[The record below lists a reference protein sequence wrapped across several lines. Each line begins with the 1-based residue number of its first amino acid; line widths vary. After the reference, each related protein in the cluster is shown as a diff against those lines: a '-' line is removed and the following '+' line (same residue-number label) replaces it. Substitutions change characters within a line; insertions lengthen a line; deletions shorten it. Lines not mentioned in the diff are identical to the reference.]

1 MFRNGLKVQWDDSEF
16 KHRSIETTL
25 WTTEREITVNTK
37 TDIISGICQAITKGL
52 TLMLL

>member
-1 MFRNGLKVQWDDSEF
+1 MFRNGLKVQWDDNEF

-25 WTTEREITVNTK
+25 WTEREIIVNTK
-37 TDIISGICQAITKGL
+37 MDIISGICQAITKGL